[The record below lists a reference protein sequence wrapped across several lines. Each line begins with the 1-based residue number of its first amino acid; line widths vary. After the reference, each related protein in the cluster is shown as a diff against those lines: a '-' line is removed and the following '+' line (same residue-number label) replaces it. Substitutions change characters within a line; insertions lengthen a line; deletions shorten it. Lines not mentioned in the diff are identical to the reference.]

1 MPVQLTVGPPVITIN
16 QDVTFMVTDLN
27 GEISS
32 ETEQGIFC
40 GDTRFVNHYRV
51 LASDTPWKRITS
63 SAIAYNTAR
72 IYLTNQ
78 HLVTEVGEIPADT
91 LSLTM
96 TRGAVRFGIGEHLTV
111 TITTLFRSTS
121 I

>member
-1 MPVQLTVGPPVITIN
+1 MPVQLSVGPPVLTIN

-51 LASDTPWKRITS
+51 FASDTPWKRITS
-63 SAIAYNTAR
+63 SAIAYNAAR

-78 HLVTEVGEIPADT
+78 HLVTEEGKIPADT
-91 LSLTM
+91 LSLTI
-96 TRGAVRFGIGEHLTV
+96 TRGAL
-111 TITTLFRSTS
+111 
-121 I
+121 